1 MPTSVIS
8 GRLTAIE
15 PGHIV
20 LGMNLHRI
28 IVPPALSAAEFP
40 IGSSLTVVVRE
51 VGGKLIAVSIERI
64 LERPSR

>member
-20 LGMNLHRI
+20 LGQNLYRI
-28 IVPPALSAAEFP
+28 TVPPALSTGEFP
-40 IGSSLTVVVRE
+40 IGCSLSVVVRA
-51 VGGKLIAVSIERI
+51 VGGELIAVSIGQI

>member
-1 MPTSVIS
+1 MPTSVIT
-8 GRLTAIE
+8 GRLTAVE

-20 LGMNLHRI
+20 LGQNLHRI
-28 IVPPALSAAEFP
+28 TVPTHLSTAEFP
-40 IGSSLTVVVRE
+40 LGCSLTVVVRE

>member
-1 MPTSVIS
+1 MPTSVIT

-20 LGMNLHRI
+20 LGQNLHRI
-28 IVPPALSAAEFP
+28 TVPPALSTAEFS
-40 IGSSLTVVVRE
+40 IGCSLTVVVRE

>member
-1 MPTSVIS
+1 MPISVIS

-20 LGMNLHRI
+20 LGQNLHRI
-28 IVPPALSAAEFP
+28 TVPPALSTAEFP
-40 IGSSLTVVVRE
+40 IGCSLSVVVRE
-51 VGGKLIAVSIERI
+51 VGGQLIAVSIEQI